1 MSPKPGP
8 RPWSERDGIPAL
20 LRTRS
25 VTKTAAAD
33 NMPDLKPDLKK
44 VARAIFRETLAG
56 IDIFEAMRSKVSL
69 KGSHLSITGIEP
81 GASGIAV
88 DLAAY
93 GRVRLVAL
101 GKASIEMARGLVS
114 VLEPAV
120 TVEGIVVAPTIATPA
135 DANEHDEIL
144 AARDSAALPR
154 VTPARTGA
162 GPSSLRLIRAGH
174 PEPDEES
181 FRAAREILEL
191 LHLCGAGTLVFFL
204 LSGGGSSLVELPL
217 DAAITLGEMQQ
228 LNRVLVTCGA
238 SIAEINTV
246 RKHLSAVKGG
256 RLAAAAPTAMK
267 VTLGVS
273 DVPAGCESALAS
285 GPTLPDPSTIYD
297 ACRVIERYAL
307 LPRLPAPIRTKFD
320 PAKFDHPATIPETP
334 KEGDAIFAL
343 SRFALLLGMGDLFR
357 CAQRAAEGHGCITV
371 CDNTTDDW
379 PVARAAD
386 YLLGELARIAVE
398 NPGHRVALI
407 ADGELSSPVTGGGIG
422 GRNSAFVLACVEKIA
437 EMLKT
442 PSLQKM
448 LVRKIAVL
456 SAGTDGRDGSSPAAG
471 AVADEETLARAR
483 SRNLDP
489 AEFMLRSDS
498 YSFFRALGDDIETG
512 PTGNNLR
519 DLRVLLAE

>member
-8 RPWSERDGIPAL
+8 RPWPERDGIPAL

-44 VARAIFRETLAG
+44 VARAIFRETLTG
-56 IDIFEAMRSKVSL
+56 IDIFEAMRSKVAL
-69 KGSHLSITGIEP
+69 EGSHLSITGIEP
-81 GASGIAV
+81 GARSIAV

-93 GRVRLVAL
+93 GRVRLVAI

-120 TVEGIVVAPTIATPA
+120 TVEGIVVAPTIAAATA
-135 DANEHDEIL
+135 ANEHDEIL
-144 AARDSAALPR
+144 AARDATALPR
-154 VTPARTGA
+154 VTPTRTSA
-162 GPSSLRLIRAGH
+162 GPSALRLIRAGH

-191 LHLCGAGTLVFFL
+191 LHACDARTLVFFL

-217 DAAITLGEMQQ
+217 DPAITLGEIQQ

-238 SIAEINTV
+238 SITEINAV

-256 RLAAAAPTAMK
+256 RLAAAGPAAMK

-273 DVPAGCESALAS
+273 DVPPGCESALAS
-285 GPTLPDPSTIYD
+285 GPTLPDLSTVYD

-320 PAKFDHPATIPETP
+320 RAKFDHPATIPETP

-357 CAQRAAEGHGCITV
+357 CAQRAAEGHGCFTV
-371 CDNTTDDW
+371 CDNTTDDR
-379 PVARAAD
+379 PVTHAAD

-398 NPGHRVALI
+398 NPGRRVALI
-407 ADGELSSPVTGGGIG
+407 ADGELSSPVTGGGLG

-437 EMLKT
+437 ETLET
-442 PSLQKM
+442 PNRQKM
-448 LVRKIAVL
+448 LARKIAVL

-471 AVADEETLARAR
+471 AVADNETLERAR

-489 AEFMLRSDS
+489 ADFSLRSDS

>member
-1 MSPKPGP
+1 
-8 RPWSERDGIPAL
+8 
-20 LRTRS
+20 
-25 VTKTAAAD
+25 
-33 NMPDLKPDLKK
+33 MPDLKPDLKSDLK
-44 VARAIFRETLAG
+44 PDLKDVARDIFRETLAG
-56 IDIFEAMRSKVSL
+56 VDIFEAMRSKVAL
-69 KGSHLSITGIEP
+69 EGSHLSITGIEP
-81 GASGIAV
+81 GARSIAV

-93 GRVRLVAL
+93 NRVRLVAL

-120 TVEGIVVAPTIATPA
+120 TVEGIVVAPKIATAPA
-135 DANEHDEIL
+135 ANDNDEIF
-144 AARDSAALPR
+144 ATRHATALPR
-154 VTPARTGA
+154 AAQARTSA
-162 GPSSLRLIRAGH
+162 GPSGLRLIRAGH

-191 LHLCGAGTLVFFL
+191 LHLCDAGTFVFFL

-217 DAAITLGEMQQ
+217 DPAITLGEMQQ

-238 SIAEINTV
+238 SIAEINAV

-256 RLAAAAPTAMK
+256 RLAAAAPAAMK

-273 DVPAGCESALAS
+273 DVPPGFDSALAS
-285 GPTLPDPSTIYD
+285 GPTLPDPSTVND

-307 LPRLPAPIRTKFD
+307 LPKLPASIRTKFD

-343 SRFALLLGMGDLFR
+343 SRFALLLGMGDLFS
-357 CAQRAAEGHGCITV
+357 CAQRAAEGHGCITF

-379 PVARAAD
+379 PVSRAAD
-386 YLLGELARIAVE
+386 YLLGELARLAAE
-398 NPGHRVALI
+398 NPGRRVALI
-407 ADGELSSPVTGGGIG
+407 ADGELSSPATGGGIG

-448 LVRKIAVL
+448 LARKIAVL

-471 AVADEETLARAR
+471 AVADDETLARAR
-483 SRNLDP
+483 ARNLDP
-489 AEFMLRSDS
+489 AESALRSDS